1 MYAFFSIV
9 LIAELIIALAIIF
22 GLRNL
27 DKKILNINYKIN
39 EITPE
44 YLKILKN
51 FRKGAEVCVEKLQK
65 GCVILKEKKEK
76 YIIGFVKNILVSLIL
91 LFSKG
96 KSKKIL
102 SAIELTI
109 SLRNFLACK

>member
-27 DKKILNINYKIN
+27 DRKILNINYKIN
-39 EITPE
+39 EIMPE
-44 YLKILKN
+44 YFRILKKI
-51 FRKGAEVCVEKLQK
+51 RKAAGACVEKLQE
-65 GCVILKEKKEK
+65 GCVILKEKKER
-76 YIIGFVKNILVSLIL
+76 YIIGFIKNILVSLVL